1 VCDGPGFGEPVAIDD
16 GDSEHALQFIQKSG
30 CAGGAAAADEPQR
43 AAPEFKGVC
52 FGKLE
57 NRSLQSGTRHVPGR
71 PKFVEPRHK
80 LAGLEARDAHH
91 APAAKQ
97 LGHRKCVPDHV
108 VQRHDAEVAIRRV
121 DLKPARHI
129 HTNRVD
135 VGVRQG
141 DDFRGTGG
149 GGGLKDKRSVGW
161 RTARLCAHETYM
173 DCPYYEQ
180 LQYVGDTRVQCL
192 VSLFDSGDARL
203 MRNAIEQSS
212 ERIVEYGDEHKEAR
226 GLGSTITA
234 ALVVEGQAFIANVG
248 DSRTYLLRDGKLTRI
263 TSDHSLVERLV
274 QAGQIDREDVYD
286 HPSRNLIYRSLGAGR
301 AEVDVDIFT
310 ERLQPG
316 DALLLC
322 SDGLWEMVH
331 DPQLTN
337 ILTEVDDLNETV
349 NLLIQRANENGG
361 EDNIT
366 AVLVR
371 GVAG

>member
-1 VCDGPGFGEPVAIDD
+1 MGGYHAGEVASKIAVETVSDMLKSVLGPTSSQPTMPLNRARGRDKGARVTRKLPAVEGGEGESKAA
-16 GDSEHALQFIQKSG
+16 SE
-30 CAGGAAAADEPQR
+30 
-43 AAPEFKGVC
+43 
-52 FGKLE
+52 
-57 NRSLQSGTRHVPGR
+57 TT
-71 PKFVEPRHK
+71 
-80 LAGLEARDAHH
+80 EASEAETVTM
-91 APAAKQ
+91 PAAQPTKA
-97 LGHRKCVPDHV
+97 LTESMALEHYS
-108 VQRHDAEVAIRRV
+108 
-121 DLKPARHI
+121 DL
-129 HTNRVD
+129 
-135 VGVRQG
+135 
-141 DDFRGTGG
+141 
-149 GGGLKDKRSVGW
+149 L
-161 RTARLCAHETYM
+161 
-173 DCPYYEQ
+173 
-180 LQYVGDTRVQCL
+180 
-192 VSLFDSGDARL
+192 
-203 MRNAIEQSS
+203 RNAIEQSS
-212 ERIVEYGDEHKEAR
+212 EKIVEYGDEHKEAR

-274 QAGQIDREDVYD
+274 QAGQIDRDDVYD

-322 SDGLWEMVH
+322 SDGLWEMVR

-361 EDNIT
+361 EDNIS

>member
-1 VCDGPGFGEPVAIDD
+1 M
-16 GDSEHALQFIQKSG
+16 ALRLI
-30 CAGGAAAADEPQR
+30 AAAKTDVGKQREQNEDNLYSQIIEDDRHASGLFIVADGMGGYHAGEVASKIAVETVSEKLKSVLGPTSSQPTMPLGR
-43 AAPEFKGVC
+43 TRGRDKGAKVTR
-52 FGKLE
+52 KL
-57 NRSLQSGTRHVPGR
+57 
-71 PKFVEPRHK
+71 
-80 LAGLEARDAHH
+80 
-91 APAAKQ
+91 PAAEKTAEGSATTSEVSEAETEQ
-97 LGHRKCVPDHV
+97 VRA
-108 VQRHDAEVAIRRV
+108 VQPTKALTESVALEHYS
-121 DLKPARHI
+121 DL
-129 HTNRVD
+129 
-135 VGVRQG
+135 
-141 DDFRGTGG
+141 
-149 GGGLKDKRSVGW
+149 L
-161 RTARLCAHETYM
+161 
-173 DCPYYEQ
+173 
-180 LQYVGDTRVQCL
+180 
-192 VSLFDSGDARL
+192 
-203 MRNAIEQSS
+203 RNAIEQSS
-212 ERIVEYGDEHKEAR
+212 EKIVEYGDANKGAR

-234 ALVVEGQAFIANVG
+234 ALIVEGHAFIANVG

-301 AEVDVDIFT
+301 AEVEVDIFT
-310 ERLQPG
+310 EQLQPG

-322 SDGLWEMVH
+322 SDGLWEMVR

>member
-1 VCDGPGFGEPVAIDD
+1 
-16 GDSEHALQFIQKSG
+16 
-30 CAGGAAAADEPQR
+30 
-43 AAPEFKGVC
+43 
-52 FGKLE
+52 
-57 NRSLQSGTRHVPGR
+57 
-71 PKFVEPRHK
+71 
-80 LAGLEARDAHH
+80 
-91 APAAKQ
+91 
-97 LGHRKCVPDHV
+97 
-108 VQRHDAEVAIRRV
+108 
-121 DLKPARHI
+121 
-129 HTNRVD
+129 
-135 VGVRQG
+135 
-141 DDFRGTGG
+141 
-149 GGGLKDKRSVGW
+149 
-161 RTARLCAHETYM
+161 
-173 DCPYYEQ
+173 
-180 LQYVGDTRVQCL
+180 
-192 VSLFDSGDARL
+192 
-203 MRNAIEQSS
+203 
-212 ERIVEYGDEHKEAR
+212 
-226 GLGSTITA
+226 
-234 ALVVEGQAFIANVG
+234 VG

-322 SDGLWEMVH
+322 SDGLWEMVR
-331 DPQLTN
+331 DLQLTN